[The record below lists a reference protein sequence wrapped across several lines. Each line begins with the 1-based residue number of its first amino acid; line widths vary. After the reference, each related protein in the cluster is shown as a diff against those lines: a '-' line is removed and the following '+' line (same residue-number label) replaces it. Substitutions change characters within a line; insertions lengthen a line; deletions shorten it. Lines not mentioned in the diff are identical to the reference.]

1 MPLYLSV
8 SNTPFRS
15 PRFAS
20 SAMTAAMLNVLS
32 GTAMAADSPEIKA
45 DKKMAVVEVSDDWI
59 RSGTLTKRHVSLI
72 YFCGR

>member
-1 MPLYLSV
+1 
-8 SNTPFRS
+8 
-15 PRFAS
+15 
-20 SAMTAAMLNVLS
+20 MTAAMLNVLS
-32 GTAMAADSPEIKA
+32 GTAVAADSPEIKA